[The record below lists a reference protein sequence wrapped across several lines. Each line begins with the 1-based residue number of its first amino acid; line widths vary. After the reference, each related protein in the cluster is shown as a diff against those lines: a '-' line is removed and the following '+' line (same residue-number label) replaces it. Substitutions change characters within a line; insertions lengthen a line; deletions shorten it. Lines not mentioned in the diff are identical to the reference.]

1 MQFIKMFFVFIV
13 GMMLTTATAAAA
25 VVPADFALDTA
36 EVQVIGAAIL
46 AGLAIVWVTRK
57 VIGMLR

>member
-13 GMMLTTATAAAA
+13 GMMLTTATATAN